1 MPLFQPSLLP
11 ITYRILTV
19 YYDCHCDTVTE
30 AQVTVA
36 NIHKIEN
43 VIQ

>member
-1 MPLFQPSLLP
+1 MPFFRPSLFP
-11 ITYRILTV
+11 VTYRILAV

-30 AQVTVA
+30 TEVTAA
-36 NIHKIEN
+36 NIHKTEN

>member
-1 MPLFQPSLLP
+1 MPFFQTSLLP
-11 ITYRILTV
+11 ITNGILTV

-30 AQVTVA
+30 AEVTA
-36 NIHKIEN
+36 ASIHKTEN